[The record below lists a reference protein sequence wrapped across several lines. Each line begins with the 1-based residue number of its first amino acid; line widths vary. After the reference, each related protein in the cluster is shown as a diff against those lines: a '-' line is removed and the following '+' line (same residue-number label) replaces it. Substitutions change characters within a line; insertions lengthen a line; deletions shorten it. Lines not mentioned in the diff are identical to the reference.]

1 MSLAQPYIPQ
11 VKFMPNKIN
20 CMDGLVIRSE
30 LNENVC
36 KSIAKIMPKKNGCS
50 KMEKSEFTL
59 STCLSVK

>member
-1 MSLAQPYIPQ
+1 
-11 VKFMPNKIN
+11 MPNKIN

-36 KSIAKIMPKKNGCS
+36 KSIAKITPKKNVCS

>member
-1 MSLAQPYIPQ
+1 MSLGQPYIPH

-20 CMDGLVIRSE
+20 CMDGLVTRSE

-36 KSIAKIMPKKNGCS
+36 KSIAKIRPKKNVCS

-59 STCLSVK
+59 SSCLSVK